1 MNLLAKFGPA
11 SQRLH
16 LRSEQKRAVD
26 GRIVKRCFSRSVTRA
41 KQFSLA
47 GIPNRK
53 RERSGQTLRTMPS
66 PVTER
71 FDEDFR
77 VGARPE
83 GHAMFAQFL
92 PQALI
97 VVNLSV
103 EGDHEAAVVRDEG
116 LVRFSV

>member
-26 GRIVKRCFSRSVTRA
+26 GRVVKRFFSRSVARA
-41 KQFSLA
+41 KQFLLA

-53 RERSGQTLRTMPS
+53 REHSGQTLQTMLA

-71 FDEDFR
+71 FDQDFC
-77 VGARPE
+77 VGTRPE

-97 VVNLSV
+97 VVDLSV

-116 LVRFSV
+116 L